1 MLKIVLDAAA
11 LAAVL
16 LGALFTTPNNSP
28 PNRASSSPVPQYIPR
43 HCGFMPKNWSGPYP
57 DSGHS
62 DELLKTGHMDVGVRI
77 ATSNPILAREARH
90 AMNFWSAVLD
100 MSWHEVD
107 DPKAAAIQFVDGTT
121 QILMGNIAQSQ
132 FPDWRRFQGLIALDP
147 KTRLT
152 GLMTARDTLVFYVM
166 AHEIGHLWGLRHIK
180 DDPSSLM
187 YKDLVCGTEVL
198 DSDSLATLR
207 ARHVLR
213 PGLPN
218 APIQIVYPAGKPTET
233 SVPSSHGKDSTF
245 KCVPHGKANLSP
257 TASVGHGERY
267 ARQRSRSQVGSQE
280 R

>member
-1 MLKIVLDAAA
+1 MLKIVLDVAA
-11 LAAVL
+11 LASVL
-16 LGALFTTPNNSP
+16 LAAVFTTPNKAPANH
-28 PNRASSSPVPQYIPR
+28 ASSSPVPQYTPR
-43 HCGFMPKNWSGPYP
+43 HCGFMPKNWSGPYA

-77 ATSNPILAREARH
+77 ATSNPILAREARR
-90 AMNFWSAVLD
+90 AVNFWSTVLD

-107 DPKAAAIQFVDGTT
+107 DPKAAAIQFVDGTP

-152 GLMTARDTLVFYVM
+152 GLMTAQDTLVFYVM

-207 ARHVLR
+207 ARHAVR
-213 PGLPN
+213 PGLPD
-218 APIQIVYPAGKPTET
+218 APIEIVYPAGKPTGTAFRRHTEKTGLSSAYQTVKQT
-233 SVPSSHGKDSTF
+233 SVPPPQSG
-245 KCVPHGKANLSP
+245 
-257 TASVGHGERY
+257 TASVY